1 MVINVESA
9 VINRDQK
16 LTVWVDDASAT
27 TYGAPQ
33 ITWNDRST
41 LNLQTGENVA
51 MFYEGDVPM
60 QLSAY
65 GSTYMTV
72 FLNDTKVAPAYTGAT
87 YYVFNTL
94 ASDSYIKMYLASEPS
109 VYNVSV
115 VLSEKVSTTD
125 VASITVNGV
134 ETTNWSEAVQVLA
147 DCKATVVIKPADESA
162 IAVKVGDEEY
172 HAQDGVITVVVDNEA
187 VVNIVP
193 EIETGIDNIGN
204 VFSNNG
210 KVYNL
215 QGVELGNS
223 KLTKGIYIVNG
234 KKVAVTK

>member
-1 MVINVESA
+1 
-9 VINRDQK
+9 
-16 LTVWVDDASAT
+16 
-27 TYGAPQ
+27 
-33 ITWNDRST
+33 
-41 LNLQTGENVA
+41 
-51 MFYEGDVPM
+51 
-60 QLSAY
+60 
-65 GSTYMTV
+65 
-72 FLNDTKVAPAYTGAT
+72 
-87 YYVFNTL
+87 
-94 ASDSYIKMYLASEPS
+94 MYLASEPS